1 MERSASLPVTWLSGL
16 GAGEDGDGIGHGALL
31 GKRYRVVE
39 RIGGGGMGE
48 LYLATHLSRPGRF
61 AVKVLRAAL
70 REDAAAVT
78 QFAVEARMLGLLKH
92 PNVVQLLDFD
102 GDGACPFIAMEYL
115 DGSDLA
121 RRLRERGPMPFD
133 RVSRIVRQI
142 AAALDLA
149 HARRIVHGDIKPG
162 NVVLV
167 VDQRA
172 DVVKLVDFGIAWF
185 LDQRPC
191 AAEPAARASR
201 PRMLG
206 TPSFM
211 APEQAEGRC
220 EEIDGRADQFALA
233 ALTYA
238 MLTGMDPFPG
248 NTTAEVL
255 AQIVNGEPAPLN
267 EYVNWRTD
275 AVEAV
280 LRRALSKR
288 SADRYTGVLAFAAA
302 LQEAGQAPGGP
313 STSSPAT
320 GCGGG
325 RSTCRLEIS
334 PGFPQARSR
343 TALEHVRVE
352 PGSMGWRTTV
362 VAGR

>member
-1 MERSASLPVTWLSGL
+1 MERSTSRSVTRLSSPE
-16 GAGEDGDGIGHGALL
+16 AGEDGAGLGHGSVL
-31 GKRYRVVE
+31 GERYRLIE
-39 RIGGGGMGE
+39 RIGAGGMGE
-48 LYLATHLSRPGRF
+48 LYLATHMCRPGRF

-70 REDAAAVT
+70 REDAAAVA
-78 QFAVEARMLGLLKH
+78 QFAMEARMLRLLQH
-92 PNVVQLLDFD
+92 PNVVRLLDFD

-121 RRLRERGPMPFD
+121 KQLRQRGPMDID
-133 RVSRIVRQI
+133 RVSGIVSQI
-142 AAALDLA
+142 ASALDLA

-167 VDQRA
+167 VA
-172 DVVKLVDFGIAWF
+172 PHAEVVKLLDFGMAWF

-191 AAEPAARASR
+191 APEPAARTGW

-233 ALTYA
+233 ALTYV
-238 MLTGMDPFPG
+238 MLTGVDPFPG

-255 AQIVNGEPAPLN
+255 GQIVHGEPAPLN
-267 EYVNWRTD
+267 NYVAWRTD

-280 LRRALSKR
+280 LRRALSKAPAR
-288 SADRYTGVLAFAAA
+288 RYAGVLAFAAA
-302 LQEAGQAPGGP
+302 LHQAKETAREDSSSSAYIGP
-313 STSSPAT
+313 RHERDA
-320 GCGGG
+320 
-325 RSTCRLEIS
+325 RRLEMS
-334 PGFPQARSR
+334 AGLPQARPL
-343 TALEHVRVE
+343 TTPGHHVE
-352 PGSMGWRTTV
+352 PGAMGWLTTV
-362 VAGR
+362 VARF